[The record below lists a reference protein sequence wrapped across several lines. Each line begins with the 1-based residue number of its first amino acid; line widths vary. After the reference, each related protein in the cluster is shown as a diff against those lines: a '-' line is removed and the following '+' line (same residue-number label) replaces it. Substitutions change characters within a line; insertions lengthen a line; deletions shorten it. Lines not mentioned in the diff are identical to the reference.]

1 MATEKTIHRIEK
13 IREHYNLSNSELE
26 TKIGYSNGAF
36 GKALKSGSSVKDD
49 IIRKTLEVFPKV
61 NVRWLILG
69 EGEMQGIDV
78 EDPEQL
84 INYFVLNHERFMQES
99 LLYREKIRN
108 LAKDEFI
115 KRFGKIVEQTEE
127 K

>member
-1 MATEKTIHRIEK
+1 MEEKTIHRIEK

-26 TKIGYSNGAF
+26 SKLGYSNGAF
-36 GKALKSGSSVKDD
+36 GKALKSDSSVKDD
-49 IIRKTLEVFPKV
+49 IIRKVLEVFPNV

-69 EGEMQGIDV
+69 EGEMEGLDA
-78 EDPEQL
+78 ENPTQL
-84 INYFVLNHERFMQES
+84 INYFVLNHERFMRES
-99 LLYREKIRN
+99 LLYREKIAN

-115 KRFGKIVEQTEE
+115 KRFGKILAQSEE